1 MEQSNKHTDIEGFL
15 CPRASYRGQLTPQ
28 QLVFNAN
35 LQEFSHKVSYIAS
48 LQTGGKLTTNEA
60 YERIKALWKQLKR
73 SKKELGIG
81 NELLHIQPDLPDE
94 S

>member
-1 MEQSNKHTDIEGFL
+1 MEQPNKHTDIESFL
-15 CPRASYRGQLTPQ
+15 CPRASYRGKLTPQ

-35 LQEFSHKVSYIAS
+35 LQEFSHKVGYIAS
-48 LQTGGKLTTNEA
+48 LQTGGKLKPNEA
-60 YERIKALWKQLKR
+60 YEQIKALWKQLKR

-81 NELLHIQPDLPDE
+81 IELSHIRPDLPDE